1 LQTVAL
7 SGPPN
12 ILVSTPACVATCIS
26 KGIMRG
32 SSIKES
38 LSMMI
43 LDEVH
48 FICLLSIFLVVCI
61 LYESSNIN
69 MNASVD
75 VVSPYYF
82 SQSVN

>member
-1 LQTVAL
+1 
-7 SGPPN
+7 
-12 ILVSTPACVATCIS
+12 
-26 KGIMRG
+26 MRG

-48 FICLLSIFLVVCI
+48 FICLLCIFVVYI

-75 VVSPYYF
+75 VV
-82 SQSVN
+82 